1 MNLLQACTWPHLHLH
16 SLFWMAKKI
25 INNPCSHKLL
35 YRIFKW
41 IISWNGV
48 FKYNLFAN
56 LSWNPL
62 MNKDLPEPDFIA
74 TQQKEGKQRGT
85 WLNKKADGD
94 FYKMIVSSYH
104 QYSTYFRFFL
114 VDQIIWNKASG
125 FCTTLVSCFIDLD
138 LYLCRLMLMRPKS
151 RSSLLRI
158 QIWGTC

>member
-1 MNLLQACTWPHLHLH
+1 
-16 SLFWMAKKI
+16 MAKKI

-41 IISWNGV
+41 ILSWNGV
-48 FKYNLFAN
+48 FKYNLCAN

-104 QYSTYFRFFL
+104 HYSTYFRFL
-114 VDQIIWNKASG
+114 ADQII
-125 FCTTLVSCFIDLD
+125 
-138 LYLCRLMLMRPKS
+138 
-151 RSSLLRI
+151 
-158 QIWGTC
+158 

>member
-1 MNLLQACTWPHLHLH
+1 MLLEKKKESKTGMEIMNLLQACTWLHIHLH
-16 SLFWMAKKI
+16 SLFYMATKN
-25 INNPCSHKLL
+25 INNPYSHKLL

-41 IISWNGV
+41 ILSWNGI

-62 MNKDLPEPDFIA
+62 MNKELPEPDFIA

-94 FYKMIVSSYH
+94 FYKMIVSSDH

-114 VDQIIWNKASG
+114 GNQII
-125 FCTTLVSCFIDLD
+125 
-138 LYLCRLMLMRPKS
+138 
-151 RSSLLRI
+151 
-158 QIWGTC
+158 

>member
-1 MNLLQACTWPHLHLH
+1 
-16 SLFWMAKKI
+16 MATKN
-25 INNPCSHKLL
+25 INNPYSHKLL

-41 IISWNGV
+41 ILSWNGI

-62 MNKDLPEPDFIA
+62 MNKELPEPDFIA

-114 VDQIIWNKASG
+114 GNQIIWNKASG
-125 FCTTLVSCFIDLD
+125 FRTTFVSCFIDLD
-138 LYLCRLMLMRPKS
+138 VYLCRLMLMRPKS